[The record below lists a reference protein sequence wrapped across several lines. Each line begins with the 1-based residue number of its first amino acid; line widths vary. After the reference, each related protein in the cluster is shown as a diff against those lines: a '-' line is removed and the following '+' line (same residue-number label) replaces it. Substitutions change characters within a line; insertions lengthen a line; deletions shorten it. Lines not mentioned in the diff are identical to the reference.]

1 MASTP
6 SSVDLPT
13 IALRARNPRL
23 LEPSAL
29 HHSDGRLVARGPPG
43 RRPGPTGRSDAYSEE
58 QQDMTEIPV
67 IEATS
72 ATGTWTKTAGIG
84 WEDTPDATTAAVA
97 IFAAE
102 AQAEGWSGGPASA
115 RP

>member
-1 MASTP
+1 MAMNHTW
-6 SSVDLPT
+6 
-13 IALRARNPRL
+13 
-23 LEPSAL
+23 EPAQGVPPPNILIQLAIHGFDAQFS
-29 HHSDGRLVARGPPG
+29 RGPPG
-43 RRPGPTGRSDAYSEE
+43 RRPGPTGRSDAYAEE

-72 ATGTWTKTAGIG
+72 TTGTWTKTAGIG

-102 AQAEGWSGGPASA
+102 AQRQGWSGGPASA

>member
-1 MASTP
+1 MALTP

-13 IALRARNPRL
+13 IALRAWNPGL

-29 HHSDGRLVARGPPG
+29 HHSDGRLVARGTARKTSRPNG
-43 RRPGPTGRSDAYSEE
+43 QKRRICRRVTK
-58 QQDMTEIPV
+58 IPV

-84 WEDTPDATTAAVA
+84 WEDTPDVTTAAVA

-102 AQAEGWSGGPASA
+102 AQTQGWSGGPASA